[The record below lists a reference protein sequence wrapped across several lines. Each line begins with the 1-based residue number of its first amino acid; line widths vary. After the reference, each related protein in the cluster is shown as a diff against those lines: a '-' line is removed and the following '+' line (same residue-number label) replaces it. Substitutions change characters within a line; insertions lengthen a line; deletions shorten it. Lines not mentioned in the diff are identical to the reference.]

1 MKIKIYIILLLVLN
15 ACAIQKPPSGGP
27 PDTVPPEILSTEP
40 HNMVTNFDGDYVRFE
55 FSKYMS
61 KSQVIENL
69 FISPDIKVN
78 YDWSGKKLDIEF
90 LEELKPQTT
99 YSISLGTDYSDLH
112 GNKPEI
118 SYSIIFS
125 TGNII
130 DSGKIAGK
138 LFDNNADG
146 TFIFAYYLADIKPD
160 TLDPKH
166 TKPTYRTQIGSNG
179 LFVLEALKPG
189 KYRIFAVKDVM
200 KDGQYD
206 HGIDGF
212 ASANND
218 AVVNDTLQPKILLKS
233 SKAIDD
239 TGPML
244 YSVEALT
251 QSTVLAEFNES
262 LDSSTVSHNTFII
275 RDNLHTKQIPAKTA
289 FLNNGTNNQVVI
301 ITGRILDTIPQ
312 WNLEVVSEGNYALRD
327 SSGNI
332 IQDTV
337 ASAFF
342 YAVPEQDTN
351 DLKLIMTIPADSSDN
366 NPTNNSI
373 DFIFN
378 NSIIEK
384 KNILK
389 THLIKTNDNSEIKYI
404 TTFPQEN
411 ILRIEPSDNLK
422 SVSEYKI
429 EIENFFEDSDSTLQL
444 VFKTA
449 DERNYGGLAGIVV
462 DSSDYSGNYLITLYS
477 EENDKVFNCIS
488 TDKKWKFK
496 HLIPGNYQIEISS
509 DTNNNGKYDY
519 GYPFPWQPSEK
530 FYRLPG
536 TLHIKARWTVEDFKI
551 IYHGK

>member
-244 YSVEALT
+244 YYVEALT

-301 ITGRILDTIPQ
+301 ITGRILDTIP
-312 WNLEVVSEGNYALRD
+312 
-327 SSGNI
+327 
-332 IQDTV
+332 
-337 ASAFF
+337 
-342 YAVPEQDTN
+342 
-351 DLKLIMTIPADSSDN
+351 
-366 NPTNNSI
+366 
-373 DFIFN
+373 
-378 NSIIEK
+378 
-384 KNILK
+384 
-389 THLIKTNDNSEIKYI
+389 
-404 TTFPQEN
+404 
-411 ILRIEPSDNLK
+411 
-422 SVSEYKI
+422 
-429 EIENFFEDSDSTLQL
+429 
-444 VFKTA
+444 
-449 DERNYGGLAGIVV
+449 
-462 DSSDYSGNYLITLYS
+462 
-477 EENDKVFNCIS
+477 
-488 TDKKWKFK
+488 
-496 HLIPGNYQIEISS
+496 
-509 DTNNNGKYDY
+509 
-519 GYPFPWQPSEK
+519 
-530 FYRLPG
+530 
-536 TLHIKARWTVEDFKI
+536 
-551 IYHGK
+551 